1 VTATAKKTQISP
13 VSSSELAAPRRV
25 GALDVDLPSIAAI
38 SNIFRVANAA
48 RNYMERHVL
57 KDFDLTFSGFTV
69 LWVLWVT
76 GSMET
81 RHIAAE
87 AAITKGTLTGVLKT
101 LESQKLVERVTPESD
116 RRLTLVHLTR
126 KGERWMRR
134 IFPRFNAAEAEITAP
149 LAKGER
155 DLLVNAL
162 RHLLHAIDSLET
174 AKVSTHA

>member
-1 VTATAKKTQISP
+1 MTAASKKTRSP
-13 VSSSELAAPRRV
+13 PSSPSELVAPRRV
-25 GALDVDLPSIAAI
+25 GELDVDLPSMAVI
-38 SNIFRVANAA
+38 SNVFRVANAA

-126 KGERWMRR
+126 KGEQWMRR
-134 IFPRFNAAEAEITAP
+134 IYPKFNQVESRIVATLDGARRDNFLATLRRLLYAFEALSEA
-149 LAKGER
+149 
-155 DLLVNAL
+155 
-162 RHLLHAIDSLET
+162 
-174 AKVSTHA
+174 

>member
-13 VSSSELAAPRRV
+13 VSSSELVARRRV
-25 GALDVDLPSIAAI
+25 GALDVDLPSMAAI

-48 RNYMERHVL
+48 RNYMERYVL
-57 KDFDLTFSGFTV
+57 RDFDLTFSGFTV

-101 LESQKLVERVTPESD
+101 LESQNLVERVTPESD

-134 IFPRFNAAEAEITAP
+134 IYPKFNQVESRIVATLDGARRDDFLATLRRLLYAFEA
-149 LAKGER
+149 LGE
-155 DLLVNAL
+155 
-162 RHLLHAIDSLET
+162 SQ
-174 AKVSTHA
+174 